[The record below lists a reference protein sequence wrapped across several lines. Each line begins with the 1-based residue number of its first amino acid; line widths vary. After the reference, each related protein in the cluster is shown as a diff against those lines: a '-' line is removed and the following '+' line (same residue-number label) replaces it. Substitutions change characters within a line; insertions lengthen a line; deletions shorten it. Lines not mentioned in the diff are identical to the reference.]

1 MVSSELWFGSTPSF
15 YNGVVTQSARFD
27 DGSSAYMSRT
37 PSGTGNQKTWT
48 WSGWVKKTQASTSDI
63 AMFSANGGGDTWFL
77 IGFSGS
83 NTGIDVDW
91 YNGSTRLA
99 RKFSNAVFRDSASW
113 YHVVVA
119 VDTTDTTADDRI
131 KVYINSEQITS
142 WSVSTNPSQDSD
154 TYVNSANLH
163 TIGKN
168 ASTSRTT
175 YFDGYLAEVNLV
187 DGSQLTPTSFG
198 ETKNG
203 VWIPKAY
210 SGSYG
215 TNGFRLEFKQTGTG
229 TASSSTIGADTSGNN
244 NHFTSSGIVASD
256 CNMPDSPENNF
267 ATMDSLSFALT
278 TDNIA
283 EGNLRVGQTDQF
295 VHASAFAFPKSGKW
309 YWEVYSKSSNGS
321 NYYMPYAGVC
331 NSTFFHSEQDVSS
344 SAGDTLH
351 NTAGF
356 SHIRGNDAKY
366 KNLTGTSTQNGTNTA
381 TEGQA
386 GTEQGI
392 VGFALDVDAGTLK
405 FYWNNSLV
413 RTDSTLTAEDEFFAF
428 TVGTNSGGNLWNYNY
443 FNFGQDS
450 TFAGNLS
457 AGGNADANGVGDFA
471 YAPPSGGYLAL
482 CSANISDDTLPISPA
497 QTTQADDHFNTV
509 LYTGNQSDNH
519 SITGVSFQPDWI
531 WGKHRDGTNSHQL
544 LDSTR
549 GVTHNLKAD
558 VYDPEGTSTT
568 ILASFD
574 APSSIGATDGGFT
587 LNASGGLNKNTDGF
601 VAWLWLA
608 NGTTPTKT
616 YKVKVVADSTDYGH
630 GTGSNKYQFFKSD
643 GTTGYGTNGVDLD
656 LQEGGTYTFDWSDST
671 AQSHPIRFSLTND
684 GTHSSGTSAGSEYTT
699 GVVKDDSAYT
709 TTITVASG
717 VANLYYYCQNHSG
730 MGAEIRTNT
739 THGST
744 NFDGSILSVSNA
756 NTLAGFSIVTY
767 EIDSSGAKTIGHG
780 LTQAPQLIIN
790 KGRDQNSSWWT
801 FTTVIDGTLDYVR
814 LNDVTAKADDSLLSL
829 PTSTTFGMIENYT
842 LQQNAV
848 AYCFHSVEGYSKIGT
863 YTSNNSS
870 TDNTF
875 VFTGFRPAFLIF
887 KMTPSSTEWVMM
899 DNKKSSSGGGNPI
912 DKGQYPN
919 YDYAEYS
926 GNKVD
931 FLSNGFKV
939 RDTSGVGYSTRVV
952 LYIAFAEQPFKY
964 ANAR

>member
-1 MVSSELWFGSTPSF
+1 MVSSELWFGAEAGF
-15 YNGVVTQSARFD
+15 YNSVATQSLRFD
-27 DGSSAYMSRT
+27 DGSSAYLTRT
-37 PSGTGNQKTWT
+37 PSSASNRDLWT
-48 WSGWVKKTQASTSDI
+48 LSLWVKRSSVGTSGTQSLYGVYADGNNQETLAFDSGGNVDKLYWQLYQGG
-63 AMFSANGGGDTWFL
+63 SAVGQLTTN
-77 IGFSGS
+77 
-83 NTGIDVDW
+83 
-91 YNGSTRLA
+91 RL
-99 RKFSNAVFRDSASW
+99 FRDVSSW
-113 YHVVVA
+113 YHIVIA
-119 VDTTDTTADDRI
+119 YDSANSTAGNRMRM
-131 KVYINSEQITS
+131 YINGVEETS
-142 WSVSTNPSQDSD
+142 FATDTNPSSGLDSQW
-154 TYVNSANLH
+154 NSTTAH
-163 TIGKN
+163 TIGRIN
-168 ASTSRTT
+168 TT
-175 YFDGYLAEVNLV
+175 NYFDGYIAEVNSV
-187 DGSQLTPTSFG
+187 DGQALDPTYFG

-203 VWIPKAY
+203 VWIPKKY

-215 TNGFRLEFKQTGTG
+215 TNGFRLQFINTTVTGSG
-229 TASSSTIGADTSGNN
+229 SSSTIGADTSGQN
-244 NHFTSSGIVASD
+244 NHFTSSAIVASD
-256 CNMPDSPENNF
+256 CNMPDSPENNW
-267 ATMDSLSFALT
+267 ATLNSIYNPKNNPPTFS
-278 TDNIA
+278 
-283 EGNLRVGQTDQF
+283 EGNLKAT
-295 VHASAFAFPKSGKW
+295 ASQVAYQNTFSTIGVSSGKW
-309 YWEVYSKSSNGS
+309 YVEMK
-321 NYYMPYAGVC
+321 
-331 NSTFFHSEQDVSS
+331 
-344 SAGDTLH
+344 
-351 NTAGF
+351 
-356 SHIRGNDAKY
+356 
-366 KNLTGTSTQNGTNTA
+366 QNGTTNSA
-381 TEGQA
+381 NFI
-386 GTEQGI
+386 GI
-392 VGFALDVDAGTLK
+392 VDEEAFDDFQDHSHYIGSATVEGVNYGYYMHSGNKYVDGASSSYGSRTNDGEIIGIALDLDNGKLYFSVDGT
-405 FYWNNSLV
+405 FVASGDPVN
-413 RTDSTLTAEDEFFAF
+413 
-428 TVGTNSGGNLWNYNY
+428 GTNFMAENIPSSTYFFGTTLYQNGYTSGVW
-443 FNFGQDS
+443 NFGQDS
-450 TFAGNLS
+450 SFGGTETATSNSDVNGNGTFHT
-457 AGGNADANGVGDFA
+457 
-471 YAPPSGGYLAL
+471 APPSGYLAL
-482 CSANISDDTLPISPA
+482 CSANLPDTTISPNA
-497 QTTQADDHFNTV
+497 DTQADDHFDTL
-509 LYTGNQSDNH
+509 LYTGNQSNNH

-544 LDSTR
+544 IDSTR

-558 VYDPEGTSTT
+558 VFDPEGTSTT

-587 LNASGGLNKNTDGF
+587 LNQSGGLNKNTDGF

-630 GTGSNKYQFFKSD
+630 GTGSNKYQFLKSD
-643 GTTGYGTNGVDLD
+643 GTTGFGTNGVDID
-656 LQEGGTYTFDWSDST
+656 LQEGGTYIFDWSDST

-814 LNDVTAKADDSLLSL
+814 LNDVTVKADDSLLSL
-829 PTSTTFGMIENYT
+829 PTSTTFGMIENYS

-875 VFTGFRPAFLIF
+875 VYTGFRPAFLIV

-952 LYIAFAEQPFKY
+952 LYIAIAEVPFKY